1 MLFIF
6 RSFVRSFVR
15 LFVRCACVCVF
26 AFACLSVA
34 VSPGRRGYDQIN
46 MSGENIFL
54 DAVLS
59 VKIHF
64 IIVLK

>member
-1 MLFIF
+1 MLCCLC
-6 RSFVRSFVR
+6 SFVRSLRVFVC
-15 LFVRCACVCVF
+15 LF

>member
-1 MLFIF
+1 MGVFWF
-6 RSFVRSFVR
+6 GGV
-15 LFVRCACVCVF
+15 CVFAFVF